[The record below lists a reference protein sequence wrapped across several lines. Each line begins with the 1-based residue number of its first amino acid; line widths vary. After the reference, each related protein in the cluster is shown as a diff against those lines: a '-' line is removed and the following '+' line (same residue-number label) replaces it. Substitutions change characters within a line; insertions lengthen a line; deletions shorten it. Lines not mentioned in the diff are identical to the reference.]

1 MIAEG
6 IADFY
11 PRFVGSSEW
20 DIAAGY
26 IIVQESGGAILTEN
40 NGYLKFNK
48 KNLRNPNFIAFSKIM
63 KEGNLNL

>member
-48 KNLRNPNFIAFSKIM
+48 KFKKS
-63 KEGNLNL
+63 